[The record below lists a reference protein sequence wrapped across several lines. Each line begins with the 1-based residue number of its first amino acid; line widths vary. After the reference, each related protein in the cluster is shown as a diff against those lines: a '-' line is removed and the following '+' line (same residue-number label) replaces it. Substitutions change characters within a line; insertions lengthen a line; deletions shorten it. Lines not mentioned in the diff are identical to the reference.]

1 MISQDDGADIFVN
14 AIPIAGELK
23 EKGGDHIDSKWTRLK
38 TSDSSTDSEKEG
50 LRLTINGGFRKD
62 AESGK
67 TKSQKANIE
76 FLCDKDLE
84 GDENLWNPEDQYD
97 DKFKRQEAGN
107 SSLTFLKYDQNNADV
122 DVLHLEWK
130 TKYACFHHP
139 VLCSALFGSNLSE
152 DMVRLELCLHE
163 VAGPTLAL
171 HIVCN

>member
-62 AESGK
+62 ADSGK

-107 SSLTFLKYDQNNADV
+107 SSLTFLKYDQSNADV
-122 DVLHLEWK
+122 DVLHLQWS
-130 TKYACFHHP
+130 TKYACE
-139 VLCSALFGSNLSE
+139 SSKQEEDAKKSE
-152 DMVRLELCLHE
+152 HWGFFTWFILMYDSHSIFPSFR
-163 VAGPTLAL
+163 
-171 HIVCN
+171 